1 MTNEQ
6 LVEEFAN
13 GATKGKS
20 SSMFIE
26 GNVIYSYGK
35 HFPLAARVSTGF
47 LINTDKFSVTTSKH
61 QTLIKRHLAPI
72 DVKMTTDEI
81 KKTTENLE
89 KHWRKNQRIQMP
101 IR

>member
-6 LVEEFAN
+6 LVEAFAN

-20 SSMFIE
+20 NSMFIE

-35 HFPLAARVSTGF
+35 HFPLAIRVSKGF
-47 LINTDKFSVTTSKH
+47 LINTDKYSVTTSKH
-61 QTLIKRHLAPI
+61 QKLVKRHLATI

-81 KKTTENLE
+81 KKIAENLE
-89 KHWRKNQRIQMP
+89 KH
-101 IR
+101 